1 MNMTITK
8 LRVFAIAVI
17 VAIILHGAVSAGD
30 TQKKY
35 QIGTVTV
42 ATKGFAGDSEINIL
56 DHGVVGDGKR
66 LNTTAIE
73 KAIQAC
79 ASRGG
84 GRVLFPQGEYLTGT
98 FELLSN
104 VTLHLE
110 EGAVI
115 KGSANLDDYSGG
127 DDGRLTL
134 IIAFGEE
141 NVAITGSGAIDGNG
155 MAFMTNRIKGMN
167 KKFKQYSRQGKE
179 YMDPKFGT
187 EHGPLAPKA
196 RPKYMIY
203 FNNCRN
209 VLITGVTIRNAP
221 FYHVQI
227 KACANV
233 DVAGVYIHS
242 HGSDLRIPNDDG
254 INFSNCNNVNMHDC
268 NIQTGDDCIA
278 VYGGGVTVSNCT
290 LSSRSSAIRVGY
302 TSGARNCTFRN
313 LVIYSSHRGLNVCLR
328 GEETIENILFSDI
341 HIKTQLYTGGWW
353 GKSEPIHVS
362 AIPFTKGNRGVSLG
376 GNLGK
381 IKNVRFL
388 NIVADSEN
396 GILVYGYK
404 EGHIQDLL
412 FDNIK
417 LTLKGGPLQK
427 SYGGN
432 FDLMF
437 NNIEAE
443 NLFKHDIPGMYCRYV
458 DGLKINGFKLAW
470 DDNLPEFF
478 NHGIH
483 CEFFKDVVIDG
494 FEGRQPHIGGDAAAI
509 ALNDGSGITIRN
521 SKADKDTGTFLSH
534 SDITDEGLFANN
546 DLSNAQEAIEPENSA
561 FEFVDNLW
569 PAKKK

>member
-1 MNMTITK
+1 MAITK
-8 LRVFAIAVI
+8 LKVFVIVVI
-17 VAIILHGAVSAGD
+17 VAITLHSTVSAGD
-30 TQKKY
+30 TQKKH

-42 ATKGFAGDSEINIL
+42 ATKGFNGDSEINIL
-56 DHGVVGDGKR
+56 DHGAVGNGKR

-79 ASRGG
+79 ANRGG

-98 FELLSN
+98 LELLSN

-115 KGSANLDDYSGG
+115 KGSTNLDDYTGG
-127 DDGRLTL
+127 DNGHL
-134 IIAFGEE
+134 IIAIGR
-141 NVAITGSGAIDGNG
+141 NNMAITGNGVIDGNG
-155 MAFMTNRIKGMN
+155 MAFMTDRVKGIN
-167 KKFKQYSRQGKE
+167 KKFKQYTRQGKE
-179 YMDPKFGT
+179 YTDPKYGT
-187 EHGPLAPKA
+187 EHGPLVPKA
-196 RPKYMIY
+196 RPGQMIY
-203 FNNCRN
+203 FDNCQN

-221 FYHVQI
+221 FYHVQVSV
-227 KACANV
+227 CTNV

-254 INFSNCNNVNMHDC
+254 INFKNCNNVNVHDC

-278 VYGGGVTVSNCT
+278 VYGEGVTVNNCI

-302 TSGARNCTFRN
+302 TRLGARNCTFKN
-313 LVIYSSHRGLNVCLR
+313 LVIYSSHRGLNVCVR
-328 GEETIENILFSDI
+328 GVGSIENILFSDI
-341 HIKTQLYTGGWW
+341 RIQTQLYTGNWW
-353 GKSEPIHVS
+353 GKGEPIHVS

-376 GNLGK
+376 GKLGK

-388 NIVADSEN
+388 NIVAESES

-404 EGHIQDLL
+404 GGHIQDLL

-417 LTLKGGPLQK
+417 LTLKDGPLQE

-437 NNIEAE
+437 NNIETE

-494 FEGRQPHIGGDAAAI
+494 FEGRQSHIGGDAAAI
-509 ALNDGSGITIRN
+509 ALNGGSGITIRN
-521 SKADKDTGTFLSH
+521 SKADKDTCTFLSH

-546 DLSNAQEAIEPENSA
+546 DLSNAREAIEPENSA

-569 PAKKK
+569 PVKKR